1 MDQAIS
7 QIKEKIDIVEYIN
20 ARLPLKKAGRLFKA
34 CCPFHNEKSPSF
46 VVSPDRQIWRCFGAC
61 QKGGDLITFVMEW
74 DKVSF
79 VESVKILAETLGI
92 SVTSSP
98 EGDAE
103 LKKRDR
109 LLRIHELA
117 SQYFHYLL
125 KNHLVAKS
133 ARAYLFDRN
142 INENIIDTFQ
152 IGYAPNNWDNLTK
165 FLKKKGF
172 TDNDLIDSGLVIKSQ
187 KSNSV
192 YDRFRGRIMFPIRD
206 QRGKTIA
213 FSGRLLSKSEKE
225 SKYVNSPETE
235 LYQKRKTLF
244 GLDIASKSIQEK
256 GFVVLVEGEFD
267 LLSHYQIDVKNVVAI
282 KGSIL
287 TPDQLTTLS
296 RLTKRLVLALDQ
308 DFAGSQAAIK
318 AINEATNAD
327 FVVEVVRFE
336 SGKDPDEAINFDKK
350 SYSKSLANPAHIY
363 DFLIDYYEKMYL
375 KTDDIYEK
383 KLLVEAV
390 IPFLEKITNPILQSY
405 YFEVLS
411 EKSKVK
417 LEDIKKIA
425 KEQKKSVLNQPI
437 RSLKTTTSLSNEL
450 ITSRLEKLLMRLL
463 SLIISSQKFLDRAK
477 DTLKE
482 FEEEK
487 VLTRPLEKILNKLTT
502 SKVANMTDFAKNLDE
517 ELIKYF
523 DYSYLDFEEIM
534 DEEILD
540 KEIKRTKKDIWL
552 EYFRQQLLSLTSE
565 NVDKKRFEEIRG
577 KIMQLEKSA

>member
-1 MDQAIS
+1 MEQAIS
-7 QIKEKIDIVEYIN
+7 QIKERIDIVEYIN
-20 ARLPLKKAGRLFKA
+20 SRLPLKKTGRLFKA

-74 DKVSF
+74 EKVSF

-92 SVTSSP
+92 ALDSSP
-98 EGDAE
+98 EGDAS

-109 LLRIHELA
+109 LVRIHELA
-117 SQYFHYLL
+117 SQYYHFLL
-125 KNHLVAKS
+125 TKHLVAKT
-133 ARAYLFDRN
+133 ARQYLSDRG
-142 INENIIDTFQ
+142 INEKIITTFQ
-152 IGYAPNNWDNLTK
+152 LGYAPNNWDNLTK

-172 TDNDLIDSGLVIKSQ
+172 SDNDLVDSGLMIKSQ

-267 LLSHYQIDVKNVVAI
+267 LLSHYQIDIKNVVAI

-296 RLTKRLVLALDQ
+296 RLTKRLVLALDS

-327 FVVEVVRFE
+327 FVVEVVRFDG
-336 SGKDPDEAINFDKK
+336 GKDPDEAIKNDKK
-350 SYSKSLANPAHIY
+350 SYNLAFANPAHIY
-363 DFLIDYYEKMYL
+363 DFLIDYFEKLYL
-375 KTDDIYEK
+375 KSDDIYEK
-383 KLLVEAV
+383 KLFVEAV
-390 IPFLEKITNPILQSY
+390 IPFLDKISNPILQTY
-405 YFEVLS
+405 YFEILS

-417 LEDIKKIA
+417 LDDIKKLA
-425 KEQKKSVLNQPI
+425 KEQKRSSLYQPI
-437 RSLKTTTSLSNEL
+437 RSLKTANLPTNEL
-450 ITSRLEKLLMRLL
+450 ITSRLEKLMMRLL
-463 SLIISSQKFLDRAK
+463 SLIISSQKFNERAK
-477 DTLKE
+477 TILVE
-482 FEEEK
+482 FEVES
-487 VLTRPLEKILNKLTT
+487 VLTRPLEKILGKLAT
-502 SKVANMTDFAKNLDE
+502 SKIKNMADFAKSLDE

-523 DYSYLDFEEIM
+523 DYSYLDFEEIL
-534 DEEILD
+534 DEEVLD

-552 EYFRQQLLSLTSE
+552 EYYRQQLLLLESGKA
-565 NVDKKRFEEIRG
+565 DQARFDFIRSAI
-577 KIMQLEKSA
+577 KSLEKS